1 MRRGKTKTVDSNY
14 VYLDYNAT
22 ARVRPE
28 VIETVAQVM
37 SEVGNASS
45 VHEPG
50 RRARVVVED
59 AREAIAALVGAEA
72 ENVIFTSGGTEADN
86 LALKGVGDRRLM
98 VSSVEHGA
106 VLAPAMLRDAGA
118 VILPVDGEGRVLLD
132 GLEAALQAAD
142 KPVLVSV
149 MLANNETGVIE
160 PVAEIAGIAH
170 RHGALVHCD
179 GVQAAGKIPLDIQ
192 ALDVDMMSLSAHKI
206 GGPQGI
212 GALVL
217 RQDMDLA
224 AEIVGGGQEKG
235 RRSGTENVAGAA
247 GYGRAAELARE
258 GLDRFAGL
266 ASLRDDIERRLAKI
280 ESARRVYGGAA
291 PRLPNTTCVSMPG
304 VRSDLQ
310 VMAFDL
316 AHVAISAGS
325 ACSSGKIAASHV
337 LEAMGIDE
345 DEAMTAVRVSL
356 GWASTAAD
364 VDRFVEVWREI
375 HDRPGA
381 TADAA

>member
-1 MRRGKTKTVDSNY
+1 MNSQQ

-22 ARVRPE
+22 ARIRPE
-28 VIETVAQVM
+28 VIDIVARVM

-50 RRARVVVED
+50 RKARVLVED
-59 AREAIAALVGAEA
+59 ARAAVAALVGAKA
-72 ENVIFTSGGTEADN
+72 DNVIFTGGGTEADN

-98 VSSVEHGA
+98 VSAVEHGA

-118 VILPVDGEGRVLLD
+118 VILPVDGD
-132 GLEAALQAAD
+132 GLVRAETLEAALAAAD
-142 KPVLVSV
+142 KPALVSV

-160 PVAEIAGIAH
+160 PVAELAEIAH

-179 GVQAAGKIPLDIQ
+179 GVQAAGKIPVDIN
-192 ALDVDMMSLSAHKI
+192 ALGVDMMSLSAHKI

-212 GALVL
+212 GVLVL
-217 RQDMDLA
+217 REDMTIE
-224 AEIVGGGQEKG
+224 AEIVGGGQERG

-247 GYGRAAELARE
+247 GYGRAAELALQ
-258 GLDRFAGL
+258 GLERHAAL
-266 ASLRDDIERRLAKI
+266 ATLRDDMERRLGEIAHQ
-280 ESARRVYGGAA
+280 RRVFGERV
-291 PRLPNTTCVSMPG
+291 PRLPNTSCVSMPG
-304 VRSDLQ
+304 VRSDVQ

-316 AHVAISAGS
+316 AGVAISAGA
-325 ACSSGKIAASHV
+325 ACSSGKVAASHV

-345 DEAMTAVRVSL
+345 DAATCAIRVSL
-356 GWASTAAD
+356 GWASRAAD
-364 VDRFVEVWREI
+364 VDRFVDVWREI
-375 HDRPGA
+375 HARRDA

>member
-160 PVAEIAGIAH
+160 PVARIAEVAH
-170 RHGALVHCD
+170 GGDALVHCD
-179 GVQAAGKIPLDIQ
+179 AVQAAGKIPLDFQ
-192 ALDVDMMSLSAHKI
+192 ELGVDLMSLSAHKI
-206 GGPQGI
+206 GGPQGV
-212 GALVL
+212 GALVV
-217 RQDMDLA
+217 RDDTRLA
-224 AEIVGGGQEKG
+224 AQIIGGGQERG
-235 RRSGTENVAGAA
+235 RRSGTENLPGIVGFGVAAGLAAQNLTDSNRLAAMRDEMERRLLAVAGA
-247 GYGRAAELARE
+247 
-258 GLDRFAGL
+258 
-266 ASLRDDIERRLAKI
+266 IERFGARVDRLA
-280 ESARRVYGGAA
+280 
-291 PRLPNTTCVSMPG
+291 NTSCLTMPG
-304 VRSDLQ
+304 VASETQ
-310 VMAFDL
+310 VMALDL
-316 AHVAISAGS
+316 AGIEVSAGA
-325 ACSSGKIAASHV
+325 ACSSGKVARSHV
-337 LEAMGIDE
+337 LEAMGVPDE
-345 DEAMTAVRVSL
+345 SAECAIRVSL
-356 GWASTAAD
+356 GWDTREGDIDRLVAA
-364 VDRFVEVWREI
+364 WTEI
-375 HDRPGA
+375 HHRVA
-381 TADAA
+381 QAA